1 MHLHVAYLRLKPH
14 VKYCFA
20 QDIPKGCYMFVG
32 HYGVAFAARGAEKR
46 LPLWLYFL
54 AVQWVDVVWT
64 VLVFFGVE
72 RVHIQTGVNPS
83 GPLVFDFYP
92 YSHSLAAG
100 MAWAAIAFMGYRV
113 LTRMQGSQRVAAFL
127 GLAVLSHWFL
137 DLLVH
142 QPDLPVYDEN
152 WKVGLGLWNHPG
164 IELALEFALLFAGLV
179 YYFKKSPELSRA
191 RRIGAVALCLFI
203 ITIQFV
209 GDFGPPPGSVQVM
222 AVSGFVLYLVFTAA
236 AFFVEGRK
244 PSVF

>member
-1 MHLHVAYLRLKPH
+1 
-14 VKYCFA
+14 
-20 QDIPKGCYMFVG
+20 MFVG

-72 RVHIQTGVNPS
+72 RVHIQPGVNPS

-92 YSHSLAAG
+92 YTHSLAAG

-152 WKVGLGLWNHPG
+152 WKVGLGLWNHP
-164 IELALEFALLFAGLV
+164 IVELAVEFGLIIAGLV
-179 YYFKKSPELSRA
+179 YYFKKSPELSNA

-203 ITIQFV
+203 IAIQFA
-209 GDFGPPPGSVQVM
+209 GDFGPPPSSVKVV
-222 AVSGFVLYLVFTAA
+222 AVSGFVLLMLFTVLAYLL
-236 AFFVEGRK
+236 ERRK
-244 PSVF
+244 PTMS